1 MVSPKS
7 LDDFKGIKI
16 EFICFRE
23 YPPCRLTRQKR
34 WPLVNLLLQ
43 KKKNFFGKWLLYIKR
58 NILSH
63 RASLYLAPRVRC
75 YWYAAP
81 FLIGLEHK
89 LSTLIGAGA
98 DAAYNSS
105 DLLSLFSLSFIS
117 FISLLS
123 PSLPQY
129 SHQKVQKLQK
139 ASKAS
144 ISSRF

>member
-1 MVSPKS
+1 M
-7 LDDFKGIKI
+7 KGVIANQT
-16 EFICFRE
+16 EATSFAVVGC
-23 YPPCRLTRQKR
+23 
-34 WPLVNLLLQ
+34 
-43 KKKNFFGKWLLYIKR
+43 
-58 NILSH
+58 
-63 RASLYLAPRVRC
+63 
-75 YWYAAP
+75 
-81 FLIGLEHK
+81 K

-117 FISLLS
+117 LFS

-144 ISSRF
+144 ISSRLTDMMNLTG